1 MNKHEMWE
9 YVKKIETQFH
19 NLSDR
24 IWETPET
31 CYMEQKSM
39 GAYLSELEKNN
50 FKITK
55 GIAGIP
61 TAFVG
66 ECGSGEPVI
75 AFLGEFDALAGL
87 SQYPNVFQK
96 KPLKEGGNGHGCGHN
111 LLGSAALQAAVAL
124 KNWMED
130 TGTTA
135 TIRL

>member
-9 YVKKIETQFH
+9 YVEKIESQFH
-19 NLSDR
+19 DLSDR

-39 GAYLSELEKNN
+39 EAYLSELEKNN

-61 TAFVG
+61 TAFIG

-75 AFLGEFDALAGL
+75 AWL
-87 SQYPNVFQK
+87 SSR
-96 KPLKEGGNGHGCGHN
+96 GRWC
-111 LLGSAALQAAVAL
+111 S
-124 KNWMED
+124 
-130 TGTTA
+130 
-135 TIRL
+135 